1 MNTNEVPS
9 MTRYLHTTVSALAE
23 SVARGVVGN
32 WMGFDAVPT
41 LAA

>member
-9 MTRYLHTTVSALAE
+9 MTRYLHTIVSALFE
-23 SVARGVVGN
+23 SVARGVGN
-32 WMGFDAVPT
+32 WMDFDAVPT

>member
-1 MNTNEVPS
+1 

-23 SVARGVVGN
+23 SAARGVGN